1 METTPGVQRPEYP
14 LDGFATTLVGTG
26 DRQAWPE
33 GLEAEELDLADRL
46 VRMAGLMV
54 ADTPADDP
62 AVLDEVD
69 WYRDLATRYGLTS
82 AELFTCL
89 GQLIA
94 EDEQVRRLFDRVA
107 PGLAAYQRNAVAAY
121 ARARL
126 R

>member
-1 METTPGVQRPEYP
+1 MELPGVDRPEYL
-14 LDGFATTLVGTG
+14 LDGFATPLVDAG
-26 DRQAWPE
+26 DRGTWPE
-33 GLEAEELDLADRL
+33 GLEAEESDLADRL
-46 VRMAGLMV
+46 VRMARLKA

-94 EDEQVRRLFDRVA
+94 EDEQVRRLFDRVT
-107 PGLAAYQRNAVAAY
+107 PGLAAYQRDAVAAY

-126 R
+126 T